1 MPSFIQH
8 HSPRAVTV
16 ILAVACLITVSAARG
31 QEKPAPP
38 TGDTLTGHF
47 DRFDFIF
54 FAPNHPVVIRFQVR
68 IGNSGI
74 TAFRQRYIDQL
85 FRSLDRTRDGQL
97 SRTEVTRVERLGE
110 IAARFRS
117 LTRTW
122 KDFDT
127 APADDS
133 LSPEEFSRVVQGA
146 LGTPF
151 DITPPSR
158 SAMRSDELFTRI
170 DRDSDGLLIASEIFS
185 GAKRLRRLDLNDD
198 ETFSIDELAPL
209 QYEPFRAETQ
219 PFVALANT
227 NHHQLVDRLI
237 ARYGRPTSSDR
248 TSPDREL
255 TTTTIPTGR
264 LGLSPNQ
271 SGPLDRNRDDR
282 LDRSELLSYLQ
293 RPTPH
298 ETIIASLPD
307 PRTGRPQLAVAGNRG
322 RPRLSRSWG
331 GQAVQLRARNARS
344 DRLLTTKFYRLR
356 FRVADVNKNKYIEP
370 DEFAQLMLPATSF
383 AIVDSNGDGKLVVD
397 ELIEFIKDQTAV
409 QQSRLLLGVSYSSRP
424 LFELLDADADRRLSP
439 REFHEGYPRLRQVDK
454 TRDGRISRTDL
465 SGDVVLTLEVARAA
479 LFSQEAMLM
488 PNPQPAARAPRPLGN
503 RAGPSWFQRM
513 DRNADGD
520 VSSREFL
527 GKLALFKRLD
537 RNGDRL
543 ISAQEAKVLEPNK

>member
-1 MPSFIQH
+1 MPSFIQR
-8 HSPRAVTV
+8 HSPGTVTV

-38 TGDTLTGHF
+38 TGDALAGHL
-47 DRFDFIF
+47 DRFDLIF

-97 SRTEVTRVERLGE
+97 SRAEVTRVERLGE

-117 LTRTW
+117 LTKTW

-127 APADDS
+127 APADDN

-185 GAKRLRRLDLNDD
+185 GAQRLRRLDLNDD

-209 QYEPFRAETQ
+209 QYEPFRTETQ

-227 NHHQLVDRLI
+227 DHHQLVDRLI
-237 ARYGRPTSSDR
+237 AHYGRSNSSDR
-248 TSPDREL
+248 TPSDREL
-255 TTTTIPTGR
+255 TATTIPTGR

-271 SGPLDRNRDDR
+271 SGPLDRNRDGR

-293 RPTPH
+293 QSHAPRDDRCVSPGPSHWPASTGGRWQSRPAPPVS
-298 ETIIASLPD
+298 IL
-307 PRTGRPQLAVAGNRG
+307 G
-322 RPRLSRSWG
+322 
-331 GQAVQLRARNARS
+331 RS
-344 DRLLTTKFYRLR
+344 DRATASEKCSLR
-356 FRVADVNKNKYIEP
+356 STIDHQVLSSQIPRRRR
-370 DEFAQLMLPATSF
+370 
-383 AIVDSNGDGKLVVD
+383 
-397 ELIEFIKDQTAV
+397 
-409 QQSRLLLGVSYSSRP
+409 QQEQVHRTRRIRP
-424 LFELLDADADRRLSP
+424 TDAPGHFLRDRR
-439 REFHEGYPRLRQVDK
+439 Q
-454 TRDGRISRTDL
+454 
-465 SGDVVLTLEVARAA
+465 
-479 LFSQEAMLM
+479 
-488 PNPQPAARAPRPLGN
+488 
-503 RAGPSWFQRM
+503 QR
-513 DRNADGD
+513 
-520 VSSREFL
+520 
-527 GKLALFKRLD
+527 
-537 RNGDRL
+537 
-543 ISAQEAKVLEPNK
+543 